1 MAFRDLVEGDCG
13 GASSLA
19 HLASHYVQDH
29 GFKEEGIRQPFS
41 PPEASQP
48 PNADQMVQQF
58 LEEPACPQTF
68 RMDGLL
74 QEMREI
80 DQNVAC
86 PKGLALAQG
95 LKNDINQIFAT
106 NYKNIPPNALEA
118 IDKAVA
124 EEMRHCVEGDMKK
137 ISELGLNPKWAED
150 FLECNTAQDD
160 ARSETIRCEKDD
172 PNIAYSKFMKFM
184 HQESDDP
191 ERQVALSKMPQEWIE
206 QIHDDFSKDV
216 RRCLLTHEEWVDLYN
231 REIIEDVKKVKK
243 SLLRDEEW
251 VVHFNAA
258 MEEDDLNALR
268 RSLVNDDNVLNKVEE
283 ELEVAG
289 TWVDE
294 FTKKN
299 PVAEDNIESLW
310 KRFQNEWDKVSADG
324 LSSAH
329 PWVSEFDT
337 YYDPFNKEYDFSE
350 TNPMK
355 DLPNALAEGKRRLEA
370 GDLPSAVLCFEAA
383 AQQDENSIE
392 AWLLLGKTQAENEQ
406 DPLAISALNRC
417 LCLDPSNSVALMAL
431 AASYANES
439 YQKQA
444 CLTLKEWL
452 LKNEKY
458 KHLAGP
464 ESNLK
469 KEEHPNLSVS
479 TLLYDKVYDE
489 VKDLYIQAARINPTD
504 EIDADVQCGLGI
516 LFNLSNDYNKAVD
529 CFQAALHVRPD
540 DSRLWNRLGA
550 TLANGQRSAEAVNA
564 YHRALELSPGFIRA
578 RYNLG
583 ISCVNLGAYKEAG
596 EHLLT
601 ALNQQAAGRG
611 PEASSV
617 PPKAM
622 SNTIWS
628 TLRLVISLMHKY
640 ELMEAIENRDLPK
653 LNKEFEIM

>member
-1 MAFRDLVEGDCG
+1 MAFRELVEEDCG
-13 GASSLA
+13 GSSSLIR
-19 HLASHYVQDH
+19 LASHYVRDH
-29 GFKEEGIRQPFS
+29 GFKEEGIHRPFS
-41 PPEASQP
+41 SSETFQTPD
-48 PNADQMVQQF
+48 ADQLAQQF

-68 RMDGLL
+68 RMDNLL

-80 DQNVAC
+80 DQSIHP
-86 PKGLALAQG
+86 PKTGPEIIRE
-95 LKNDINQIFAT
+95 LKNDLDKAWGPYLTSDEIRDQIHSDFHSETGPESITELQNDLNAAWGNPYLTSKSLDELHADDIWSASILPVQEEEGT
-106 NYKNIPPNALEA
+106 NYEINEF
-118 IDKAVA
+118 
-124 EEMRHCVEGDMKK
+124 
-137 ISELGLNPKWAED
+137 GLDPKWAED
-150 FLECNTAQDD
+150 FLEYKTDAVQNITNKNDIAQ
-160 ARSETIRCEKDD
+160 IKDEE
-172 PNIAYSKFMKFM
+172 PKLAYSRFMKFM
-184 HQESDDP
+184 EREGDIPIESNQTAINLDGTS
-191 ERQVALSKMPQEWIE
+191 EEWIE
-206 QIHDDFSKDV
+206 QF
-216 RRCLLTHEEWVDLYN
+216 
-231 REIIEDVKKVKK
+231 IEND
-243 SLLRDEEW
+243 
-251 VVHFNAA
+251 AA
-258 MEEDDLNALR
+258 NLN
-268 RSLVNDDNVLNKVEE
+268 DNTVLNKVEE
-283 ELEVAG
+283 ELQFAG
-289 TWVDE
+289 TWIDE
-294 FTKKN
+294 FVKEN
-299 PVAEDNIESLW
+299 SVAGDNMESLW
-310 KRFQNEWDKVSADG
+310 KRFQEEWDKISADG
-324 LSSAH
+324 NSYTH

-355 DLPNALAEGKRRLEA
+355 DLPNALAEGKKRLEA

-383 AQQDENSIE
+383 AQQDENNIE

-417 LCLDPSNSVALMAL
+417 LCLDPSNSVALMTL

-458 KHLAGP
+458 KHLASS
-464 ESNLK
+464 ESNIK
-469 KEEHPNLSVS
+469 KDEHPNFNVS
-479 TLLYDKVYDE
+479 TLLYDKIYDE
-489 VKDLYIQAARINPTD
+489 VKDLYIQAARMNPRD

-529 CFQAALHVRPD
+529 CFQTALHVRPD

-550 TLANGQRSAEAVNA
+550 TLANGQRSEEAVNA

-583 ISCVNLGAYKEAG
+583 ISCVNLAAYQEAG

-611 PEASSV
+611 PQANSV

-628 TLRLVISLMHKY
+628 TLRLVISLMRKY
-640 ELMEAIENRDLPK
+640 DLMEAVENR
-653 LNKEFEIM
+653 

>member
-1 MAFRDLVEGDCG
+1 MAFRELVEGDCG
-13 GASSLA
+13 GSSSLIR
-19 HLASHYVQDH
+19 LASHYVRDH
-29 GFKEEGIRQPFS
+29 GFKEEGIHRPFS
-41 PPEASQP
+41 SSETFQTPD
-48 PNADQMVQQF
+48 ADQLVQQF

-68 RMDGLL
+68 RMDNLL

-80 DQNVAC
+80 DQSIHP
-86 PKGLALAQG
+86 PKTRPEIIRE
-95 LKNDINQIFAT
+95 LKNDLDKAWGPILTTLTADEIRDQIHSENGPESITELQNDLNAGWGNPYLTSKSLDELHADDIWNASILPVQEEEGT
-106 NYKNIPPNALEA
+106 NYEINEF
-118 IDKAVA
+118 
-124 EEMRHCVEGDMKK
+124 
-137 ISELGLNPKWAED
+137 ELNEFGLDPKWAED
-150 FLECNTAQDD
+150 FLEYKTD
-160 ARSETIRCEKDD
+160 AVQ
-172 PNIAYSKFMKFM
+172 NITNKNDITQIKEDEEPKLAYSKFMKFM
-184 HQESDDP
+184 EREGDIPIESNQTAINLNGTS
-191 ERQVALSKMPQEWIE
+191 EEWIE
-206 QIHDDFSKDV
+206 QF
-216 RRCLLTHEEWVDLYN
+216 
-231 REIIEDVKKVKK
+231 IENDTA
-243 SLLRDEEW
+243 
-251 VVHFNAA
+251 N
-258 MEEDDLNALR
+258 LN
-268 RSLVNDDNVLNKVEE
+268 DNTVLNKVEE
-283 ELEVAG
+283 ELEFAG
-289 TWVDE
+289 TWIDE
-294 FTKKN
+294 FVKEN
-299 PVAEDNIESLW
+299 SVAGDNMESLW
-310 KRFQNEWDKVSADG
+310 KRFQEEWDKISAEALQNRD
-324 LSSAH
+324 SYTH

-355 DLPNALAEGKRRLEA
+355 DLPNALAEGKKRLEA

-417 LCLDPSNSVALMAL
+417 LCLDPSNSVALMTL

-458 KHLAGP
+458 KHLAGS
-464 ESNLK
+464 ESNIK
-469 KEEHPNLSVS
+469 QDEHPNFNVS
-479 TLLYDKVYDE
+479 TLLYDKIYDE
-489 VKDLYIQAARINPTD
+489 VKDLYIQAARMNPRD

-529 CFQAALHVRPD
+529 CFQTALHVRPD

-550 TLANGQRSAEAVNA
+550 TLANGQRSEEAVNA

-583 ISCVNLGAYKEAG
+583 ISCVNLSAYQEAG

-611 PEASSV
+611 LQANSV

-628 TLRLVISLMHKY
+628 TLRLVISLMRKY
-640 ELMEAIENRDLPK
+640 DLMEAVENR
-653 LNKEFEIM
+653 

>member
-1 MAFRDLVEGDCG
+1 MAFRELVEGDCG
-13 GASSLA
+13 GPSSLMR
-19 HLASHYVQDH
+19 LASHYVQDH
-29 GFKEEGIRQPFS
+29 GFKEEGIHQPFS
-41 PPEASQP
+41 SSEAFQTQ
-48 PNADQMVQQF
+48 NADQLVQQF

-68 RMDGLL
+68 RMDNLL

-80 DQNVAC
+80 DQNIHPPIAAPGVVKELSELDTAWENLC
-86 PKGLALAQG
+86 FKSAKQFDELHV
-95 LKNDINQIFAT
+95 D
-106 NYKNIPPNALEA
+106 NIWNTSLIQP
-118 IDKAVA
+118 
-124 EEMRHCVEGDMKK
+124 VEGNTQFLETPK
-137 ISELGLNPKWAED
+137 LGLDSKWMEEYLED
-150 FLECNTAQDD
+150 SINSVQDNVNKNNDAQ
-160 ARSETIRCEKDD
+160 IIKDED
-172 PNIAYSKFMKFM
+172 PNYAYSKFMKFM
-184 HQESDDP
+184 KQEGDIPIEST
-191 ERQVALSKMPQEWIE
+191 QTIALDNPSEEWIE
-206 QIHDDFSKDV
+206 QYHTDQQKTEGSSIDN
-216 RRCLLTHEEWVDLYN
+216 L
-231 REIIEDVKKVKK
+231 
-243 SLLRDEEW
+243 
-251 VVHFNAA
+251 
-258 MEEDDLNALR
+258 
-268 RSLVNDDNVLNKVEE
+268 NDDSTVLNKVEE
-283 ELEVAG
+283 DLEAAG
-289 TWVDE
+289 TWIDE
-294 FTKKN
+294 FVKEN
-299 PVAEDNIESLW
+299 PSSDSLW
-310 KRFQNEWDKVSADG
+310 KRFQDEWDKASADG

-337 YYDPFNKEYDFSE
+337 YYDPFNKEYEFCE

-355 DLPNALAEGKRRLEA
+355 DLPNALAEGKKQLEA

-383 AQQDENSIE
+383 VQQDENNIE

-417 LCLDPSNSVALMAL
+417 LCLDPSNNVALMAL

-458 KHLAGP
+458 KHLSVP

-469 KEEHPNLSVS
+469 REEHSNFSVS

-489 VKDLYIQAARINPTD
+489 VKDLYIQAARINPRD

-516 LFNLSNDYNKAVD
+516 LFNLSSDYNKAVD
-529 CFQAALHVRPD
+529 CFQAALQVRPD

-583 ISCVNLGAYKEAG
+583 ISCVNLGVYKEAG

-611 PEASSV
+611 PQASNV

-640 ELMEAIENRDLPK
+640 ELMEAVENRDLSK
-653 LNKEFEIM
+653 LNKEFEII

>member
-1 MAFRDLVEGDCG
+1 MAFRELVEGDCG
-13 GASSLA
+13 GSSSLIR
-19 HLASHYVQDH
+19 LASHYVQDH

-41 PPEASQP
+41 SSETFQTPD
-48 PNADQMVQQF
+48 ADQLVQQF

-68 RMDGLL
+68 RMDNLL

-80 DQNVAC
+80 DQSIHF
-86 PKGLALAQG
+86 PKAGPEIMTE
-95 LKNDINQIFAT
+95 LKSDLDKAWENSNLPSKSLDELHANDIWNASILPVQEEAT
-106 NYKNIPPNALEA
+106 SFDRIHEY
-118 IDKAVA
+118 
-124 EEMRHCVEGDMKK
+124 
-137 ISELGLNPKWAED
+137 GLDPKWAED
-150 FLECNTAQDD
+150 FLEYNTNTVQDD
-160 ARSETIRCEKDD
+160 TNKNDIAQAKKDED
-172 PNIAYSKFMKFM
+172 PNFAYSKFMKFM
-184 HQESDDP
+184 EREGDIPIESNQTAMNLNGTS
-191 ERQVALSKMPQEWIE
+191 EEWIE
-206 QIHDDFSKDV
+206 QFID
-216 RRCLLTHEEWVDLYN
+216 N
-231 REIIEDVKKVKK
+231 
-243 SLLRDEEW
+243 
-251 VVHFNAA
+251 NAT
-258 MEEDDLNALR
+258 
-268 RSLVNDDNVLNKVEE
+268 SLVKNDNTVLNKVEE
-283 ELEVAG
+283 ELEAAG
-289 TWVDE
+289 TWIDE
-294 FTKKN
+294 FTKEN
-299 PVAEDNIESLW
+299 PVTEDADSLW
-310 KRFQNEWDKVSADG
+310 KRFQDEWDKISPDG
-324 LSSAH
+324 LSSTH

-458 KHLAGP
+458 KHLAGS

-469 KEEHPNLSVS
+469 KEEHPNFSVS
-479 TLLYDKVYDE
+479 TLLFDKVYDE
-489 VKDLYIQAARINPTD
+489 VKDLYIQAARMNPKN
-504 EIDADVQCGLGI
+504 EIDADIQCGLGI
-516 LFNLSNDYNKAVD
+516 LFNLSNDYDKAVD

-611 PEASSV
+611 PQASNV

-640 ELMEAIENRDLPK
+640 ELMEAIENRDLSK
-653 LNKEFEIM
+653 LNREFEIM

>member
-1 MAFRDLVEGDCG
+1 MAFRELVEGECG
-13 GASSLA
+13 GSNSLIR
-19 HLASHYVQDH
+19 LTSHYVQDH
-29 GFKEEGIRQPFS
+29 GFKDEGIHRPFTS
-41 PPEASQP
+41 SEVFQTPD
-48 PNADQMVQQF
+48 ADQLVQQF
-58 LEEPACPQTF
+58 LEEPSHPQTF
-68 RMDGLL
+68 RMDNLL

-80 DQNVAC
+80 DQNIHAPRAGPEILKELQDNLDKAWESPLVIHTKPLDEHQVNEIWNAC
-86 PKGLALAQG
+86 LPTQEEGTHLDRNHEFGLDPKWAQDF
-95 LKNDINQIFAT
+95 LEYNTDTIQNNTDKNDIART
-106 NYKNIPPNALEA
+106 K
-118 IDKAVA
+118 
-124 EEMRHCVEGDMKK
+124 
-137 ISELGLNPKWAED
+137 ED
-150 FLECNTAQDD
+150 E
-160 ARSETIRCEKDD
+160 D
-172 PNIAYSKFMKFM
+172 PNFAYSKFMKFM
-184 HQESDDP
+184 
-191 ERQVALSKMPQEWIE
+191 ERQDDNPIE
-206 QIHDDFSKDV
+206 TNQTTMNLNSN
-216 RRCLLTHEEWVDLYN
+216 EEWVEEFTENLENNADN
-231 REIIEDVKKVKK
+231 
-243 SLLRDEEW
+243 LLNNGNKE
-251 VVHFNAA
+251 
-258 MEEDDLNALR
+258 
-268 RSLVNDDNVLNKVEE
+268 VLNKVEE
-283 ELEVAG
+283 ELEAAG
-289 TWVDE
+289 TWINE
-294 FTKKN
+294 FTKENSPK
-299 PVAEDNIESLW
+299 EGDMESLW
-310 KRFQNEWDKVSADG
+310 KRFQDEWDKISVNEV
-324 LSSAH
+324 SSAH

-355 DLPNALAEGKRRLEA
+355 DLPNALEEGKKRLQA

-383 AQQDENSIE
+383 AQQDENNVE

-406 DPLAISALNRC
+406 DPSAISALNRC

-458 KHLAGP
+458 KHLMKGP
-464 ESNLK
+464 ESDMK
-469 KEEHPNLSVS
+469 KDEHPNFSVS

-489 VKDLYIQAARINPTD
+489 VKDLYIQAARINPRD

-529 CFQAALHVRPD
+529 CFQAALQVRPD

-583 ISCVNLGAYKEAG
+583 ISCVNLAAYKEAG

-611 PEASSV
+611 PQASNI

-640 ELMEAIENRDLPK
+640 ELMDAIENRDLPR
-653 LNKEFEIM
+653 LNKEFGIM

>member
-1 MAFRDLVEGDCG
+1 MAFRELVEGDCG
-13 GASSLA
+13 GPSSLIR
-19 HLASHYVQDH
+19 LTSHYVQDH
-29 GFKEEGIRQPFS
+29 GFKEEGIHRPFD
-41 PPEASQP
+41 PPETFQT
-48 PNADQMVQQF
+48 PNADQLVQEF
-58 LEEPACPQTF
+58 LDEPACPQTF
-68 RMDGLL
+68 RMDNLL

-80 DQNVAC
+80 DQNIHPPIAAPGIVKELSHLDTAWESLC
-86 PKGLALAQG
+86 LNDPKQFEGLHAENTWNTPIVRSAQ
-95 LKNDINQIFAT
+95 
-106 NYKNIPPNALEA
+106 
-118 IDKAVA
+118 
-124 EEMRHCVEGDMKK
+124 EENKHFPDTH
-137 ISELGLNPKWAED
+137 ELGLDPKWAEEY
-150 FLECNTAQDD
+150 LEHSIVAIQNDD
-160 ARSETIRCEKDD
+160 KGDTQTTKDD
-172 PNIAYSKFMKFM
+172 EDPNFAYSKFMKFM
-184 HQESDDP
+184 KQEGDIPLESNQLANLDGGI
-191 ERQVALSKMPQEWIE
+191 EEWIE
-206 QIHDDFSKDV
+206 QYTDHQKTNAADNSKD
-216 RRCLLTHEEWVDLYN
+216 
-231 REIIEDVKKVKK
+231 
-243 SLLRDEEW
+243 
-251 VVHFNAA
+251 
-258 MEEDDLNALR
+258 
-268 RSLVNDDNVLNKVEE
+268 DNTILNKVEE

-289 TWVDE
+289 SWIDE
-294 FTKKN
+294 FVKEN
-299 PVAEDNIESLW
+299 PSAEGNLDSLW
-310 KRFQNEWDKVSADG
+310 KRFQDEWDKVSADG

-329 PWVSEFDT
+329 PWISEFDT
-337 YYDPFNKEYDFSE
+337 YYDPFNKEYEFSE

-355 DLPNALAEGKRRLEA
+355 DLPNALEEGKRRLNA

-383 AQQDENSIE
+383 AQQDENNAE

-417 LCLDPSNSVALMAL
+417 LCLDPSNGIALMAL

-458 KHLAGP
+458 KHLLAP
-464 ESNLK
+464 ESNRTK
-469 KEEHPNLSVS
+469 DVHSNFSVS

-489 VKDLYIQAARINPTD
+489 VKDLYIQAARLNPRE

-516 LFNLSNDYNKAVD
+516 LFNLSSEYDKAVD
-529 CFQAALHVRPD
+529 CFQAALQVRPD

-601 ALNQQAAGRG
+601 ALNQQAAGKG
-611 PEASSV
+611 LQSTNVS
-617 PPKAM
+617 PKAM

-640 ELMEAIENRDLPK
+640 ELMEAIENRDLPR